1 MPKVEHDPL
10 LVRVMLFGP
19 LSRAVGRP
27 EVAVPLRCETPTCA
41 MLRAALAEREPRL
54 ASWLS
59 GCRFAVNREFA
70 AEDRP
75 IAESDEIALIGFV
88 SGG

>member
-1 MPKVEHDPL
+1 M
-10 LVRVMLFGP
+10 LVHVKLFGP
-19 LSRAVGRP
+19 LSRAVGQP
-27 EVAVPLRCETPTCA
+27 EVTVTLDRAAPTCA

-54 ASWLS
+54 AHWLS

-70 AEDRP
+70 AEERP
-75 IAESDEIALIGFV
+75 IAAGDEIALIGFV